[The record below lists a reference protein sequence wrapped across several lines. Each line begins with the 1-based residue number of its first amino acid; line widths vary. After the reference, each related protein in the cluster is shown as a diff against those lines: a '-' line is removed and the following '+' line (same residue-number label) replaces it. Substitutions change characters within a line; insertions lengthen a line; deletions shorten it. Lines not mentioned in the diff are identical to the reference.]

1 MKRPK
6 MTAEQ
11 FHERD
16 NRCEVCGNNHF
27 LAEKQLE
34 IKQPQYRM
42 WGYQSKR
49 VAWRIRCATKNCGE
63 PLGVILKPTE
73 WDSVDS

>member
-11 FHERD
+11 FHEKD
-16 NRCEVCGNNHF
+16 NRCEVCGNRRF
-27 LAEKQLE
+27 LITKQGPTL
-34 IKQPQYRM
+34 QPHYRM
-42 WGYQSKR
+42 WGYQTR
-49 VAWRIRCATKNCGE
+49 RIQWRIQCATKNCGE